1 MRPDMLKFPTLHQ
14 LSLAT
19 IVLPED
25 ISDAITVVEDDGF
38 VVAGAMALVT
48 LGCIGMEEDR
58 QKIVD
63 FVMDMGENGVDLSK
77 MLQIQ
82 EGVH

>member
-1 MRPDMLKFPTLHQ
+1 
-14 LSLAT
+14 
-19 IVLPED
+19 
-25 ISDAITVVEDDGF
+25 
-38 VVAGAMALVT
+38 VAGAMALVT